1 MTIPPLAPASTV
13 ALVRPGVAGLEV
25 FMVKRHTA
33 VAVMAGAYVFP
44 GGQLSLTDSAGDIAA
59 LCDGVA
65 GVRDRMDGVLDDE
78 ARAFHVA
85 AVRELYEEGGILL
98 ARNRYGKPVGER
110 AGEIDV
116 LDRGREAMAAG
127 RRFVDVVA
135 GERWRVAL
143 DWLAVFAHWVTPDIE
158 PRRFDAYFFLA
169 VEPEAQ
175 DASHCGR
182 ETTVGVWMRPGE
194 ALTRCRHGE
203 IALPP
208 PTWTTLRQLETFA
221 TVDAAMAWARA
232 CPVPRIQPKSMFQG
246 STRIVTLPGDPA
258 YPAVA
263 GFSARETRFAI
274 ENGRWRAID
283 PDIRAV

>member
-1 MTIPPLAPASTV
+1 VTIPPLAPASTV
-13 ALVRPGVAGLEV
+13 ALLRPGVAGLEV

-44 GGQLSLTDSAGDIAA
+44 GGQLSLDDGAGDIAA
-59 LCDGVA
+59 LSDGVA
-65 GVRDRMDGVLDDE
+65 SVRNRMHDVLDDE

-85 AVRELYEEGGILL
+85 AARELYEEGGILL
-98 ARNRYGKPVGER
+98 ARNRDGRPVGER
-110 AGEIDV
+110 AGEMAA
-116 LDRGREAMAAG
+116 LDREREAMAGG
-127 RRFVDVVA
+127 RRLADILA
-135 GERWRVAL
+135 TERWRLAL
-143 DWLAVFAHWVTPDIE
+143 DWLVLFAHWVTPDIE

-182 ETTVGVWMRPGE
+182 ETTIGAWMRPGE

-221 TVDAAMAWARA
+221 TVEAAMAWART
-232 CPVPRIQPKSMFQG
+232 CPVPRIQPKSVFQG
-246 STRIVTLPGDPA
+246 TTRIITLPGDPS
-258 YPAVA
+258 YPAVP
-263 GFSARETRFAI
+263 GFSPRETRFAI
-274 ENGRWRAID
+274 ENNRWRAIE
-283 PDIRAV
+283 P

>member
-143 DWLAVFAHWVTPDIE
+143 DWLALFAHWVTPDIE

>member
-13 ALVRPGVAGLEV
+13 ALVRQGVAGLEV

-44 GGQLSLTDSAGDIAA
+44 GGQLSLADGGADIAA
-59 LCDGVA
+59 LSDGVA
-65 GVRDRMDGVLDDE
+65 ALPNRMDGVLEDE

-85 AVRELYEEGGILL
+85 AARELYEEGGILL
-98 ARNRYGKPVGER
+98 ARNRDGRPVGTR
-110 AGEIDV
+110 PGEIDA
-116 LDRGREAMAAG
+116 LDRGRAAMAAG
-127 RRFVDVVA
+127 RPFAQVMA

-143 DWLAVFAHWVTPDIE
+143 DWLTLFAHWVTPDIE

-169 VEPEAQ
+169 VEPEPQ

-182 ETTVGVWMRPGE
+182 ETTAGVWMRPGE

-208 PTWTTLRQLETFA
+208 PTWTTLRQLERLA
-221 TVDAAMAWARA
+221 TVDDAVAWARA
-232 CPVPRIQPKSMFQG
+232 SAVPRIQPKSVFEG
-246 STRIVTLPGDPA
+246 ATRIVTLPGDPT
-258 YPAVA
+258 YPAVP
-263 GFSARETRFAI
+263 GFTPRETRFAI
-274 ENGRWRAID
+274 EHGRWR
-283 PDIRAV
+283 PL

>member
-1 MTIPPLAPASTV
+1 VTIPPLAPASTV

-33 VAVMAGAYVFP
+33 VTVMASAYVFP
-44 GGQLSLTDSAGDIAA
+44 GGQLALADGAGDVAA
-59 LCDGVA
+59 LAEGLA
-65 GVRDRMDGVLDDE
+65 GVRSRMEGVLDDE

-85 AVRELYEEGGILL
+85 AARELYEEGGILL
-98 ARNRYGKPVGER
+98 ARNRDGNPVGTR
-110 AGEIDV
+110 AGEIDA

-127 RRFVDVVA
+127 KPFVEVLR
-135 GERWRVAL
+135 GERWRLAL
-143 DWLAVFAHWVTPDIE
+143 DWLTLFAHWVTPDIE

-182 ETTVGVWMRPGE
+182 ETTVGTWIRPGE
-194 ALTRCRHGE
+194 ALTRGRHGE

-208 PTWTTLRQLETFA
+208 PTWTTLRQLEKFA
-221 TVDAAMAWARA
+221 TVDAAMAWART

-246 STRIVTLPGDPA
+246 STRIIALPGDPA
-258 YPAVA
+258 YPAVE
-263 GFSARETRFAI
+263 GFAPKETRFAV
-274 ENGRWRAID
+274 ESGRWK
-283 PDIRAV
+283 PL

>member
-246 STRIVTLPGDPA
+246 STRIVTLPGDPS
-258 YPAVA
+258 YPAVE

-274 ENGRWRAID
+274 ENGRWRAH
-283 PDIRAV
+283 